1 MAILEDPLY
10 LTGVLER
17 LDLEKYREVFEKHE
31 INYDAF
37 KLLKEENLNQLNI
50 PVGPKVI
57 ILNEIERIKRQKSE
71 GMSTQLKQHKSG
83 LIEIHTNYIFISID
97 DI

>member
-37 KLLKEENLNQLNI
+37 KLLKEENLNQL
-50 PVGPKVI
+50 KI
-57 ILNEIERIKRQKSE
+57 IFK
-71 GMSTQLKQHKSG
+71 TQRPSRNG
-83 LIEIHTNYIFISID
+83 AAFTNYSGHGYHTLPMKCFFDFYFYIICLLEYCIFAM
-97 DI
+97 